1 MQIIQDFLVRL
12 EDTGRGFLLSNKGF
26 VTMLTNLACLHGNRI
41 GQGLMDRE
49 KCRLSWMVVGWRLV
63 VDRRPRLSET
73 VHGLTWASGYGRLQ
87 TTRDF
92 VLSDGEGQPFARA
105 TSAWLVLD
113 EHNTHVLRMT
123 PEIVEPYGPEPDK
136 QTFPGYAFPREA
148 PAFRVENTATVQ
160 VTRSMIDCNDH
171 VHNVA
176 YMDIAEEGLPEGTD
190 MMDFSDVTIVYRRE
204 IRPRETVRV
213 EYGPT
218 EREGERVILIREAQ
232 TDTVHAFLLLK

>member
-1 MQIIQDFLVRL
+1 MQVKQDFLVRL
-12 EDTGRGFLLSNKGF
+12 EDTGKGFVLSNKGF
-26 VTMLTNLACLHGNRI
+26 LIMLTNLACIHGTRI

-49 KCRLSWMVVGWRLV
+49 KCHLSWMVVGWRLV
-63 VDRRPRLSET
+63 VDHRPLLCET
-73 VHGLTWASGYGRLQ
+73 VHGTTWASGYGRLQ

-92 VLSDGEGQPFARA
+92 VLHDQQGQAAAKA
-105 TSAWLVLD
+105 TSSWLVLD
-113 EHNTHVLRMT
+113 EHNTRVLRMT
-123 PEIVEPYGPEPDK
+123 PEIVEPYGLEQDH

-160 VTRSMIDCNDH
+160 VVRSMIDCNNH

-176 YMDIAEEGLPEGTD
+176 YMDIAEEGLPEGVD

>member
-1 MQIIQDFLVRL
+1 MQVKQNFLVRL
-12 EDTGRGFLLSNKGF
+12 EDTGKGFVLSNKGF
-26 VTMLTNLACLHGNRI
+26 LIMLTNLACIHGTRI

-49 KCRLSWMVVGWRLV
+49 KCHLSWMVVGWRLV

-113 EHNTHVLRMT
+113 EHNAHVLRMT

-148 PAFRVENTATVQ
+148 PAFRVENTTTVQ

-176 YMDIAEEGLPEGTD
+176 YLDLFAEALPEDED
-190 MMDFSDVTIVYRRE
+190 MDRYNDLTLVYRRE
-204 IRPRETVRV
+204 IRPW
-213 EYGPT
+213 
-218 EREGERVILIREAQ
+218 ERIVAVFGRAGEERVVLLKEAD
-232 TDTVHAFLLLK
+232 TDLVHAFLLLK

>member
-1 MQIIQDFLVRL
+1 MQVSQDFLVRL
-12 EDTGRGFLLSNKGF
+12 EDTGKGFALSNKGF
-26 VTMLTNLACLHGNRI
+26 VTMLTNLACVHGNRI

-49 KCRLSWMVVGWRLV
+49 KCGLSWMVVGWRLQ
-63 VDRRPRLSET
+63 VDRRPKLSET
-73 VHGLTWASGYGRLQ
+73 VHGLTWAGTSGRLQ

-92 VLSDGEGQPFARA
+92 LLFDGAGRRLARA

-123 PEIVEPYGPEPDK
+123 PQIMDPYGPEPDK

-148 PAFRVENTATVQ
+148 PAFRAERTADVQ

-176 YMDIAEEGLPEGTD
+176 YMDIAEEGLPAGVD
-190 MMDFSDVTIVYRRE
+190 MMDFSDITIVYRRE
-204 IRPRETVRV
+204 IRPGERVRV
-213 EYGPT
+213 DFGRT
-218 EREGERVILIREAQ
+218 ETEAVILIREAAS
-232 TDTVHAFLLLK
+232 DLIHAFLTLR